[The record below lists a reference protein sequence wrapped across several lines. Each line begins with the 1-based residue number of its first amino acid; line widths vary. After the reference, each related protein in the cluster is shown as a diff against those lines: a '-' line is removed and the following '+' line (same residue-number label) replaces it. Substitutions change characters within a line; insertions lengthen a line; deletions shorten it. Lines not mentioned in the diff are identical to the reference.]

1 MRQQITLYTIYRCE
15 NWGSSSYTAF
25 MIAIYSVYTM
35 IATVNPR
42 YIRLLQE
49 KENKPEIKKER
60 EREE

>member
-1 MRQQITLYTIYRCE
+1 
-15 NWGSSSYTAF
+15 